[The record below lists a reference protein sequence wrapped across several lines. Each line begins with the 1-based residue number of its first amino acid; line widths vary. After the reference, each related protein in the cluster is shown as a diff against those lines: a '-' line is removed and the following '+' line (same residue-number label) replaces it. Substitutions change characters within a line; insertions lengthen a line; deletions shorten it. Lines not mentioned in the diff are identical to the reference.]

1 MLDRSARSGLLVLDS
16 PGAGRGVF
24 AGRDFS
30 IGEVIE
36 VAPVL
41 VIPAAQVASLL
52 ATGLRYY
59 VWHWGSSVAV
69 GLGIISLVNHGTPP
83 NARWSA
89 NHATGELT
97 LTAIAR
103 LVPGTEILVDY
114 SNGGERPLSFEP
126 RPTASAAVVTKGV

>member
-1 MLDRSARSGLLVLDS
+1 LQILDS

-24 AGRDFS
+24 AGREFS

-41 VIPAAQVASLL
+41 VVPAAQLDALR
-52 ATGLRYY
+52 ATGLRHY

-69 GLGIISLVNHGTPP
+69 GLGIISLVNHGRPP

-89 NHATGELT
+89 NHAAGELT
-97 LTAIAR
+97 LTAIAH
-103 LVPGTEILVDY
+103 VDPGTEILVDY

-126 RPTASAAVVTKGV
+126 RPTAP

>member
-1 MLDRSARSGLLVLDS
+1 
-16 PGAGRGVF
+16 VF
-24 AGRDFS
+24 AGRHFS

-41 VIPAAQVASLL
+41 VVPPEQLDALK

-59 VWHWGSSVAV
+59 VWNWGSSVAV

-83 NARWSA
+83 NASWSA
-89 NHATGELT
+89 NHTTGELT
-97 LTAIAR
+97 LTALAE

-126 RPTASAAVVTKGV
+126 RAIAPPEGVSDRV